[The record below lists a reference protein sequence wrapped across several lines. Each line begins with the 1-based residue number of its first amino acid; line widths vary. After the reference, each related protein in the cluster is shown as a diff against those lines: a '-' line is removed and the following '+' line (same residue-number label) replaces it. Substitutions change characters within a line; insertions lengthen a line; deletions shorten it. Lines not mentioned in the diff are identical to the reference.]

1 MRNQE
6 AQSSAFVDKIK
17 ILGTSKRSHN
27 AQRRRPKSSIDDMKT
42 GAQTKPGEQTRGDAP
57 LGRASL
63 SALLTTCGLLFFFF
77 FFIKCNNILISKVIM
92 PQKQQK
98 QIIYR

>member
-6 AQSSAFVDKIK
+6 AQSNAFVDKIK

-63 SALLTTCGLLFFFF
+63 SALLTTCGLLFFFLS
-77 FFIKCNNILISKVIM
+77 NVR
-92 PQKQQK
+92 
-98 QIIYR
+98 IY

>member
-77 FFIKCNNILISKVIM
+77 FLSNVR
-92 PQKQQK
+92 
-98 QIIYR
+98 IY